1 MYRWSLPNYLSSRTL
16 TVIFPGLIIFPSGV
30 NSHCICEKIVSTEL
44 IRLHKRKLPKNIV
57 IRTKLLNFIK
67 NLKPRLYIAYFSRYW
82 SSCLCPKLLKGI
94 LRKIRIFEKSLVL
107 KPSELFCFKYTIN
120 FTSLLL
126 FLSGI
131 NRRCIWVKY
140 FELNSIAWPIKSLT
154 ALE

>member
-16 TVIFPGLIIFPSGV
+16 TVIFPGLIIFPSSV
-30 NSHCICEKIVSTEL
+30 NSHCLCEKIVCTEL

-82 SSCLCPKLLKGI
+82 SSCLCPKLRKGI
-94 LRKIRIFEKSLVL
+94 LRRIRIFEKPLVV
-107 KPSELFCFKYTIN
+107 KPSELFCFKDTIN

-140 FELNSIAWPIKSLT
+140 FELSSMTWPIKSLT

>member
-30 NSHCICEKIVSTEL
+30 NSHCLCEKIVCTEL
-44 IRLHKRKLPKNIV
+44 IRLHKRKSPKNIV

-82 SSCLCPKLLKGI
+82 SSCLCPKLRKGI
-94 LRKIRIFEKSLVL
+94 LRKIRIFEKPLVV
-107 KPSELFCFKYTIN
+107 KPSELFCFKDTIN

>member
-30 NSHCICEKIVSTEL
+30 NSHCLCEKIVCTEL

-57 IRTKLLNFIK
+57 IRTKLLNFIR

-82 SSCLCPKLLKGI
+82 SSCLCPKLRKGI
-94 LRKIRIFEKSLVL
+94 LRKIRIFEKPLVV
-107 KPSELFCFKYTIN
+107 KPSELFCFKDTIN

>member
-1 MYRWSLPNYLSSRTL
+1 MHRGSLPNYLSSRTL

-30 NSHCICEKIVSTEL
+30 NSHCLCEKIVCTEL

-57 IRTKLLNFIK
+57 IKTKLLNFIK
-67 NLKPRLYIAYFSRYW
+67 NLKLRLYIAYFSRYW
-82 SSCLCPKLLKGI
+82 SSCLCPKLRKGI
-94 LRKIRIFEKSLVL
+94 LLKIRIFEKPLVV
-107 KPSELFCFKYTIN
+107 KPSELFCFKDAIN

-140 FELNSIAWPIKSLT
+140 FELSSIAWPIKSLT